1 MMSSTE
7 DWLPYIAYLLPLLL
21 VLYLTSRRRARKHDE
36 NAVIHYESIEAG
48 LTAPPSLHPV
58 IDPSRCVGC
67 EACVHACPEYPQHTV
82 LGVIRGK
89 ANLVSPSDCIGHG
102 ACKTVCPV
110 DAIRLVFG
118 TSERGVDIPALT
130 PNFETNVP
138 GIFVAGELG
147 GMGLIRNAVEQGRQ
161 AIENIAAAAEPK
173 RRTRGTHD
181 VVIIGAGPAGFSA
194 TLAAHELKLDYVT
207 LEQDLLGGTVAHF
220 PRGKL
225 VMTGPADLA
234 IIGRMDFREV
244 DKESLM
250 KFWKRAEGESG
261 IRINYQER
269 VDAIDVD
276 GDAFVVT
283 STRQKYRTRS
293 VLLALGRRGTPRQLG
308 VPGEELPKV
317 VYRLLD
323 PQQYAGKN
331 VLVVGGGDSALEAAL
346 AVSEAP
352 KTKVT
357 VSYRADA
364 FSRAKL
370 RNRELIK
377 RANSDG
383 KIELKL
389 QSNVVEISRSHVV
402 LEGPLLNGTSRDG
415 PSRNGKQHA
424 TKLPNDDVIVCAGGV
439 LPTDF
444 LRRVGIHIETKYGTE

>member
-7 DWLPYIAYLLPLLL
+7 DWLPYIVYLLPLLL
-21 VLYLTSRRRARKHDE
+21 VAFLTTRQRARKHGK
-36 NAVIHYESIEAG
+36 NAKIHYESIEAG

-58 IDPSRCVGC
+58 IDPTRCIGC
-67 EACVHACPEYPQHTV
+67 EACVHACPEYPQHKV

-118 TSERGVDIPALT
+118 TSERGVDIPALA

-161 AIENIAAAAEPK
+161 AIENIADAPEFK
-173 RRTRGTHD
+173 RKRERGTRD

-234 IIGRMDFREV
+234 IVGCMDFREV

-250 KFWKRAEGESG
+250 RFWKEAETESG

-283 STRQKYRTRS
+283 STKKKYRTRA

-323 PQQYAGKN
+323 PQQYAGKK
-331 VLVVGGGDSALEAAL
+331 VLVVGGGDTALEAAL
-346 AVSEAP
+346 AIADAP

-357 VSYRADA
+357 MSYRADA
-364 FSRAKL
+364 FTRAKL
-370 RNRELIK
+370 RNRELVK
-377 RANSDG
+377 RASTDG
-383 KIELKL
+383 KIDLKL
-389 QSNVVEISRSHVV
+389 QSNVVEIGRAHVL
-402 LEGPLLNGTSRDG
+402 LEA
-415 PSRNGKQHA
+415 KEHE
-424 TKLPNDDVIVCAGGV
+424 TKIANDDVIVCAGGV

>member
-1 MMSSTE
+1 MMTSTD
-7 DWLPYIAYLLPLLL
+7 DWLPYLAYLVPLIVVAL
-21 VLYLTSRRRARKHDE
+21 VMNRRRSHKHAE
-36 NAVIHYESIEAG
+36 NAAIHYESVEAG
-48 LTAPPSLHPV
+48 LSAPPSLHPV
-58 IDPSRCVGC
+58 IDPLRCIGC
-67 EACVHACPEYPQHTV
+67 EACVHACPEYPAHKV

-89 ANLVSPSDCIGHG
+89 AHLVSPSDCIGHG

-118 TSERGVDIPALT
+118 TSERGVDIPAVE

-161 AIENIAAAAEPK
+161 AIDNIAKMPLLKKK
-173 RRTRGTHD
+173 RERGTHD

-194 TLAAHELKLDYVT
+194 TLSAHEQKLDYVT
-207 LEQDLLGGTVAHF
+207 VEQDLLGGTVAHF

-234 IIGRMDFREV
+234 IVGRMDFKEV
-244 DKESLM
+244 NKESLM
-250 KFWKRAEGESG
+250 QFWKKAEAESG

-269 VDAIDVD
+269 VDAIDTD
-276 GDAFVVT
+276 NDAFIVT
-283 STRQKYRTRS
+283 TTKKKYRTRA

-317 VYRLLD
+317 VYRLID
-323 PQQYAGKN
+323 PQQYAGKK

-346 AVSEAP
+346 AVANAP
-352 KTKVT
+352 HTKVT
-357 VSYRADA
+357 MSYRAGA

-370 RNRELIK
+370 RNRNLVKEASFAGLI
-377 RANSDG
+377 D
-383 KIELKL
+383 LKL
-389 QSNVVEISRSHVV
+389 QSSVVEISRSHV
-402 LEGPLLNGTSRDG
+402 LLDAE
-415 PSRNGKQHA
+415 QHPA
-424 TKLPNDDVIVCAGGV
+424 KIANDDVIVCAGGV

-444 LRRVGIHIETKYGTE
+444 LRSVGIHIETKYGTE

>member
-1 MMSSTE
+1 MMTSTD
-7 DWLPYIAYLLPLLL
+7 DWLPYLAYLVPLIVVAL
-21 VLYLTSRRRARKHDE
+21 VMNRRRSHKHAE
-36 NAVIHYESIEAG
+36 NAAIHYESVEAG
-48 LTAPPSLHPV
+48 LSAPPSLHPV
-58 IDPSRCVGC
+58 IDPLRCIGC
-67 EACVHACPEYPQHTV
+67 EACVHACPEYPAHKV

-89 ANLVSPSDCIGHG
+89 AHLVSPSDCIGHG

-118 TSERGVDIPALT
+118 TSERGVDIPAVE

-161 AIENIAAAAEPK
+161 AIDNIAKMPLLKKK
-173 RRTRGTHD
+173 RERGTHD

-194 TLAAHELKLDYVT
+194 TLSAHERKLDYVT
-207 LEQDLLGGTVAHF
+207 VEQDLLGGTVAHF

-234 IIGRMDFREV
+234 IVGRMDFKEV
-244 DKESLM
+244 NKESLM
-250 KFWKRAEGESG
+250 QFWKKAEAESG

-269 VDAIDVD
+269 VDAIDTD
-276 GDAFVVT
+276 NDAFIVT
-283 STRQKYRTRS
+283 TTKKKYRTRA

-317 VYRLLD
+317 VYRLID
-323 PQQYAGKN
+323 PQQYAGKK

-346 AVSEAP
+346 AVANAP
-352 KTKVT
+352 HTKVT
-357 VSYRADA
+357 MSYRAGA

-370 RNRELIK
+370 RNRNLVKEASFAGLI
-377 RANSDG
+377 D
-383 KIELKL
+383 LKL
-389 QSNVVEISRSHVV
+389 QSSVVEISRSHV
-402 LEGPLLNGTSRDG
+402 LLDAE
-415 PSRNGKQHA
+415 QHPA
-424 TKLPNDDVIVCAGGV
+424 KIANDDVIVCAGGV

-444 LRRVGIHIETKYGTE
+444 LRSVGIHIETKYGTE

>member
-1 MMSSTE
+1 MMTATE
-7 DWLPYIAYLLPLLL
+7 DWLPYVAYVLPLLI
-21 VLYLTSRRRARKHDE
+21 VAYAMSRNRSRKHSE
-36 NAVIHYESIEAG
+36 NAAIHYESVEAG

-58 IDPSRCVGC
+58 IDPMRCIGC
-67 EACVHACPEYPQHTV
+67 EACVHACPEYPEHKV

-130 PNFETNVP
+130 PSFETNVS

-161 AIENIAAAAEPK
+161 AIESLSAAPDFK
-173 RRTRGTHD
+173 RKRTRGTHD
-181 VVIIGAGPAGFSA
+181 VVIVGAGPAGFAA
-194 TLAAHELKLDYVT
+194 TLAAHEKQLDYVT

-234 IIGRMDFREV
+234 IVGRMDFKHV

-250 KFWKRAEGESG
+250 RFWKDAEAQSG

-269 VDAIDVD
+269 VDAIDADD
-276 GDAFVVT
+276 GAFIVT
-283 STRQKYRTRS
+283 TTRKKYRTRS

-308 VPGEELPKV
+308 VPGEDLPKV
-317 VYRLLD
+317 VYRLVD
-323 PQQYAGKN
+323 PVQYTGKS

-346 AVSEAP
+346 AVADAP
-352 KTKVT
+352 ETKVT

-370 RNRELIK
+370 RNRDLVK
-377 RANSDG
+377 RASAAG
-383 KIELKL
+383 KIDLKL
-389 QSNVVEISRSHVV
+389 SSNVVEIGSRHVV
-402 LEGPLLNGTSRDG
+402 LDAAQR
-415 PSRNGKQHA
+415 RA
-424 TKLPNDDVIVCAGGV
+424 KLPNDQVIVCAGGV

-444 LRRVGIHIETKYGTE
+444 LRRAGIQIETKYGTE

>member
-1 MMSSTE
+1 VITTNA
-7 DWLPYIAYLLPLLL
+7 DWLPYFFYSFPLLV
-21 VLYLTSRRRARKHDE
+21 VLYLASRRRVRKQQE
-36 NAVIHYESIEAG
+36 NAAIHYESLEAG

-58 IDPSRCVGC
+58 IDHTRCIGC
-67 EACVHACPEYPQHTV
+67 EACVHACPEYPEHKV
-82 LGVIRGK
+82 LGVMRGK
-89 ANLVSPSDCIGHG
+89 ADLVSPSDCIGHG

-110 DAIRLVFG
+110 NAIRLVFG
-118 TSERGVDIPALT
+118 TSERGVDIPALA

-138 GIFVAGELG
+138 GIFIAGELG

-161 AIENIAAAAEPK
+161 AIENITKAPNLK
-173 RRTRGTHD
+173 RKRERGTRD
-181 VVIIGAGPAGFSA
+181 VVIVGAGPAGFSA

-250 KFWKRAEGESG
+250 KFWKQAETESG

-269 VDAIDVD
+269 VDAIDIED
-276 GDAFVVT
+276 DSFVVT
-283 STRQKYRTRS
+283 STKKKYRTRT

-317 VYRLLD
+317 VYHLTD
-323 PQQYAGKN
+323 PQQYAGKR
-331 VLVVGGGDSALEAAL
+331 VLIVGGGDSALEAAL
-346 AVSEAP
+346 AIADAP
-352 KTKVT
+352 KTRVT
-357 VSYRADA
+357 MSYRAES
-364 FSRAKL
+364 FTRAKL
-370 RNRELIK
+370 RNRESIK
-377 RANSDG
+377 RASNDG

-389 QSNVVEISRSHVV
+389 QSNVVEIGRAHVL
-402 LEGPLLNGTSRDG
+402 LEAKEDE
-415 PSRNGKQHA
+415 
-424 TKLPNDDVIVCAGGV
+424 TKIPNDDVIVCAGGV

-444 LRRVGIHIETKYGTE
+444 LRRVGIHVETKYGTE

>member
-1 MMSSTE
+1 MMTPNE
-7 DWLPYIAYLLPLLL
+7 DWLPYLAYLVPL
-21 VLYLTSRRRARKHDE
+21 VFVAFTMSRRRSRKHME
-36 NAVIHYESIEAG
+36 NAAIHYESVEAG
-48 LTAPPSLHPV
+48 LTAPPSLHPI
-58 IDPSRCVGC
+58 IDPMRCIGC
-67 EACVHACPEYPQHTV
+67 EACVHACPEYPAHKV

-89 ANLVSPSDCIGHG
+89 AHLVSPSDCIGHG

-118 TSERGVDIPALT
+118 TSERGVDIPALE

-161 AIENIAAAAEPK
+161 AIDSIASMPLLKGK
-173 RRTRGTHD
+173 RDRGTHD

-194 TLAAHELKLDYVT
+194 TLAAHEQKLDYVT
-207 LEQDLLGGTVAHF
+207 VEQDLLGGTVAHF

-234 IIGRMDFREV
+234 IVGRMDFKEV
-244 DKESLM
+244 NKESLM
-250 KFWKRAEGESG
+250 EFWKKAEAESG

-269 VDAIDVD
+269 VDAIDTD
-276 GDAFVVT
+276 SNAFIVT
-283 STRQKYRTRS
+283 TTKKKYRTRS

-317 VYRLLD
+317 VYRLID
-323 PQQYAGKN
+323 PQQYAGKK

-346 AVSEAP
+346 AVASTPHA
-352 KTKVT
+352 KVT
-357 VSYRADA
+357 MSYRAGA

-370 RNRELIK
+370 RNRNLVKEASSAGLI
-377 RANSDG
+377 D
-383 KIELKL
+383 LKL
-389 QSNVVEISRSHVV
+389 QSNVVEISRGHV
-402 LEGPLLNGTSRDG
+402 LLDAEQQ
-415 PSRNGKQHA
+415 PAKIA
-424 TKLPNDDVIVCAGGV
+424 NDDVIVCAGGV

-444 LRRVGIHIETKYGTE
+444 LRSVGIHIETKYGTE